1 MGYGTRKLYM
11 IFFFQIRIY
20 NKWKCYH
27 HQHHCAK
34 MWPLGMSSHKKYERK
49 KRGDTILHRNRKKRR
64 KKKLLSKTTS
74 SFIATF
80 WQFLDENFFS
90 KCLEGHDFC
99 YDRFQNFKK
108 DINLHWIILYKLN
121 KNLGKSNLFK
131 IRQVLSGKL
140 LKIPIEDDLVHI
152 SWRCEW
158 NDRKN
163 PQFNFSGQNPSS
175 ERNFF
180 INKDNFSIEFG

>member
-1 MGYGTRKLYM
+1 MFHYGTYHYWINHFYVLTEICGQRNKYCNKKIGQKTRKLY
-11 IFFFQIRIY
+11 IYDIFFQIRIY

-80 WQFLDENFFS
+80 WQFLDENFFFPNAL
-90 KCLEGHDFC
+90 KVMIFAMIDFKTL
-99 YDRFQNFKK
+99 KK
-108 DINLHWIILYKLN
+108 ASIYIHWIILYKLN

-131 IRQVLSGKL
+131 IENST
-140 LKIPIEDDLVHI
+140 
-152 SWRCEW
+152 S
-158 NDRKN
+158 
-163 PQFNFSGQNPSS
+163 
-175 ERNFF
+175 
-180 INKDNFSIEFG
+180 